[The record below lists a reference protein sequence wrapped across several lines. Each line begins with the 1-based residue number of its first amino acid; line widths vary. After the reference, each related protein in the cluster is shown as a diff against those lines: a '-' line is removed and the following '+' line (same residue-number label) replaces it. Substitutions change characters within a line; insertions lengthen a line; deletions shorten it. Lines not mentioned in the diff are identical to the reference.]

1 MIVLNGAVSNQIIKC
16 IIYYNGGNRYKAEQK
31 LKEIIEEKVRCGINM
46 ITYRKYLYNA
56 EAIFSDGEE
65 WIILNANNNARGYR
79 WRKAYVDYDISKEV
93 IDLIIKRSG
102 EFYKW
107 EDYKYY

>member
-1 MIVLNGAVSNQIIKC
+1 MEGAVSNQIVKC
-16 IIYYNGGNRYKAEQK
+16 VIYYNDGNRNKAAQK
-31 LKEIIEEKVRCGINM
+31 LREIIEEKLRCGINI
-46 ITYRKYLYNA
+46 ITYRKRQYNA

-65 WIILNANNNARGYR
+65 WIILKADNNARGYR